1 MELFDPGDHYQPAT
15 TPGLID
21 ADQFASPHPQPLDT
35 PDRIAWLSRQI
46 RAITRDRARAAT
58 ELDDEINRLTELRTS
73 KLGAV
78 DIEIERLSTEL
89 VGYHG
94 ARVRDGGPRTVDL
107 PGGRVTGRRPSAKV
121 TVVDPEAFAEWAM
134 LNGFD
139 LVKVSPSQSK
149 INDHLA
155 GLAEMAKAKVGSDPD
170 LMDRDAV
177 VKADELAGQVFGVGG
192 VEVDADVPGVVVEIR
207 ATPWKFTPAK

>member
-1 MELFDPGDHYQPAT
+1 MELFPGDHYQPAT

-21 ADQFASPHPQPLDT
+21 ADQFALPHPQPLDT

-46 RAITRDRARAAT
+46 RAVTRDSQRVAT
-58 ELDDEINRLTELRTS
+58 ELDDEIARLTELRDS
-73 KLGAV
+73 KLSTI
-78 DIEIERLSTEL
+78 DTEIERLSTEL
-89 VGYHG
+89 LGYHG
-94 ARVRDGGPRTVDL
+94 ARVREGGPRTVDL
-107 PGGRVTGRRPSAKV
+107 PGGRLTGRRPSAKV
-121 TVVDPEAFAEWAM
+121 TVVDPEAFTEWAM

-149 INDHLA
+149 INDQLA
-155 GLAEMAKAKVGSDPD
+155 SLAEMAKAKVGSDPD

-177 VKADELAGQVFGVGG
+177 VKADEL
-192 VEVDADVPGVVVEIR
+192 DADVPGVVVEIR